1 MGVWGC
7 NTPKT
12 TPFPSKNLHT
22 SATPANRPGMDYIS
36 TRGSA
41 PALDFA
47 GATLA
52 GLASDGG
59 LYVPRAWPRFS
70 QAEIAAMAGLP
81 YAELAQRIMQ
91 PFVGDSVAP
100 ERLLELTRA
109 AYGRFA
115 HAAVTPLKQFDE
127 QHWLLELFHGP
138 TLAFKDV
145 ALQLLGL
152 FFEEFLAGGSQN
164 LTIVGATSG
173 DTGSAAIDA
182 VAGRA
187 KVDIFMLHPK
197 GRVSDVQ
204 RRQMTTVMAQN
215 VHNIAVEGA
224 SFDDAQAM
232 VKRMFNDPAM
242 TGRFHIGA
250 VNSINWARLM
260 AQVVYY
266 FAAALQLGAPHRKVA
281 FSVPTGNFGDVFAG
295 YVAAQMGLP
304 IERLIVATNVNDI
317 LHRALSSGDYSQ
329 GTVTPTAAPSMD
341 IQVSSNFERL
351 LFDLNGRDGVA
362 LAAQMAG
369 FEATKAMTLTNA
381 QREGATALFTSE
393 RADADDMARA
403 IRWAWDA
410 AGDLIDPHTAIG
422 LHAAR
427 KVAAKGLI
435 DKAVPIVTLATAHPA
450 KFPDAVERAT
460 GQRPELPK
468 RVGDLFE
475 REERC
480 VDLPG
485 DYAAVADY
493 ITAHATARD

>member
-1 MGVWGC
+1 MKYV
-7 NTPKT
+7 
-12 TPFPSKNLHT
+12 
-22 SATPANRPGMDYIS
+22 S
-36 TRGSA
+36 TRGTA
-41 PALDFA
+41 PALDFE
-47 GATLA
+47 GVTLA

-59 LYVPRAWPRFS
+59 LYVPEAWPRFS
-70 QAEIAAMAGLP
+70 TEEIAALAGLP
-81 YAELAQRIMQ
+81 YAQLAQKIMQ
-91 PFVGDSVAP
+91 PFVGDSLTP
-100 ERLLELTRA
+100 ERLLELTTK

-127 QHWLLELFHGP
+127 RQWLLELFHGP

-152 FFEEFLAGGSQN
+152 LFEEFLSRRDDH

-187 KVDIFMLHPK
+187 KVDIFMLHPD

-204 RRQMTTVMAQN
+204 RRQMTTVLSDN
-215 VHNIAVEGA
+215 VYNIAIDG

-232 VKRMFNDPAM
+232 VKRMFNDASV
-242 TGRFHIGA
+242 TGQFGIAA

-304 IERLIVATNVNDI
+304 IERLIVATNINDI
-317 LHRALSSGDYSQ
+317 LHRALSTGDYSA

-351 LFDLNGRDGVA
+351 LFDAAGRDAA
-362 LAAQMAG
+362 LIAQQMKT
-369 FEATKAMTLTNA
+369 FDATKVLQLTNA
-381 QREGATALFTSE
+381 QREAAAGLFTSA
-393 RADADDMARA
+393 RADADQMVAA
-403 IRWAWDA
+403 QRWAFEA
-410 AGDLIDPHTAIG
+410 TGEVIDPHTAIA

-427 KVAAKGLI
+427 AAQGLPA
-435 DKAVPIVTLATAHPA
+435 DVPVVTLATAHPA
-450 KFPDAVERAT
+450 KFGDAVESAI
-460 GQRPELPK
+460 GLRPELPA

-475 REERC
+475 REERFER
-480 VDLPG
+480 LPG
-485 DYAAVADY
+485 EYDAVKAY
-493 ITAHATARD
+493 VTARATPRHG

>member
-1 MGVWGC
+1 
-7 NTPKT
+7 
-12 TPFPSKNLHT
+12 
-22 SATPANRPGMDYIS
+22 MDYIS

-59 LYVPRAWPRFS
+59 LYVPRQWPRFTS
-70 QAEIAAMAGLP
+70 EEIAAMAGLP
-81 YAELAQRIMQ
+81 YAELAARVMQ
-91 PFVGDSVAP
+91 PFVGDSLTP
-100 ERLLELTRA
+100 ERLLELTTQ

-115 HAAVTPLKQFDE
+115 HAAVTPLKQLDE
-127 QHWLLELFHGP
+127 QQWLLELFHGP

-152 FFEEFLAGGSQN
+152 LFEEFLGRGGDP

-187 KVDIFMLHPK
+187 RVEIFMLHPK
-197 GRVSDVQ
+197 GRVSEVQ
-204 RRQMTTVMAQN
+204 RRQMTTVLAPN
-215 VHNIAVEGA
+215 VHNIAIEGT
-224 SFDDAQAM
+224 FDDAQAM
-232 VKRMFNDPAM
+232 VKRMFNDAAM
-242 TGRFHIGA
+242 TDRFAIGA

-266 FAAALQLGAPHRKVA
+266 FAAGLQLGAPHRKVA

-317 LHRALSSGDYSQ
+317 LHRALTSGDYSA

-351 LFDLNGRDGVA
+351 LFDLGGRDGPA
-362 LAAQMAG
+362 LAAQMAE
-369 FEATKAMTLTNA
+369 FEATKAMQLTNA
-381 QREGATALFTSE
+381 QREGAAALFASA
-393 RADADDMARA
+393 RADANDMAGA
-403 IRWAWDA
+403 LRWAWEQT
-410 AGDLIDPHTAIG
+410 GELLDPHTAIG
-422 LHAAR
+422 LHAAQQ
-427 KVAAKGLI
+427 AGI
-435 DKAVPIVTLATAHPA
+435 DPTVPVVTLATAHPA
-450 KFPDAVERAT
+450 KFGDAVEQAT
-460 GQRPELPK
+460 GQRPVLPQ
-468 RVGDLFE
+468 RVGDLYE
-475 REERC
+475 REERL
-480 VDLPG
+480 VELPG
-485 DYAAVADY
+485 DYAAIADY
-493 ITAHATARD
+493 VAARAVPRG

>member
-1 MGVWGC
+1 MQYV
-7 NTPKT
+7 
-12 TPFPSKNLHT
+12 
-22 SATPANRPGMDYIS
+22 S

-41 PALDFA
+41 PALDFE

-59 LYVPRAWPRFS
+59 LFVPAEWPQFS
-70 QAEIAAMAGLP
+70 HADIAAMRGLP
-81 YAELAQRIMQ
+81 YAELATRIIA
-91 PFVGDSVAP
+91 PFVGDS
-100 ERLLELTRA
+100 LTDDELRA
-109 AYGRFA
+109 LCAEAYGRFA
-115 HAAVTPLKQFDE
+115 HAAVTPLKQLDE
-127 QHWLLELFHGP
+127 QQWLLELFHGP

-152 FFEEFLAGGSQN
+152 LFETFLTRREDH

-182 VAGRA
+182 VAGRE
-187 KVDIFMLHPK
+187 KIDIFMLHPK

-204 RRQMTTVMAQN
+204 RRQMTTVRAPN
-215 VHNIAVEGA
+215 VHNIAIEG

-232 VKRMFNDPAM
+232 VKRMFVDKDMN
-242 TGRFHIGA
+242 GRFHIGA

-266 FAAALQLGAPHRKVA
+266 FAAALQLGAPQRRVA

-317 LHRALSSGDYSQ
+317 LHRALSEGDYSA
-329 GTVTPTAAPSMD
+329 GEVTPTAAPSMD

-351 LFDLNGRDGVA
+351 LFDVGGRDG
-362 LAAQMAG
+362 LAMAEQMAG
-369 FEATKAMTLTNA
+369 FEASKAMRLTNA
-381 QREGATALFTSE
+381 QRDGAGALFSSCRT
-393 RADADDMARA
+393 DANEMARA
-403 IRWAWDA
+403 MRWACDA
-410 AGDLIDPHTAIG
+410 GGEIVDPHTAIG

-427 KVAAKGLI
+427 EAGVDAAI
-435 DKAVPIVTLATAHPA
+435 PVVTLATAHPA

-460 GQRPELPK
+460 GMRPSLPS
-468 RVGDLFE
+468 RIGDLFS
-475 REERC
+475 REEAFTE
-480 VDLPG
+480 LSG
-485 DYAAVADY
+485 DYDAVA
-493 ITAHATARD
+493 AFVAERATPVA

>member
-1 MGVWGC
+1 
-7 NTPKT
+7 
-12 TPFPSKNLHT
+12 
-22 SATPANRPGMDYIS
+22 MDYVS

-59 LYVPRAWPRFS
+59 LYVPREWPHFT
-70 QAEIAAMAGLP
+70 QGEIAALAGLP
-81 YAELAQRIMQ
+81 YAELAQKIMQ
-91 PFVGDSVAP
+91 PFVGTCLTPD
-100 ERLLELTRA
+100 RLLELTRQ

-115 HAAVTPLKQFDE
+115 HKAVTPLVQLDE
-127 QHWLLELFHGP
+127 QQWLLELFHGP

-152 FFEEFLAGGSQN
+152 LFEEFLSRSDRN

-182 VAGRA
+182 VAGRG
-187 KVDIFMLHPK
+187 KIDIFMLHPK

-204 RRQMTTVMAQN
+204 RRQMTTVLAHN
-215 VHNIAVEGA
+215 VHNIAIEG

-232 VKRMFNDPAM
+232 VKRMFNDTAM
-242 TGRFHIGA
+242 TDRFAIGA

-266 FAAALQLGAPHRKVA
+266 FAAALQLGAPRRKVA
-281 FSVPTGNFGDVFAG
+281 FAVPTGNFGDVFAG
-295 YVAAQMGLP
+295 YVAAKMGLP

-317 LHRALSSGDYSQ
+317 LHRALTTGDYSQ
-329 GTVTPTAAPSMD
+329 GKVTPTAAPSMD

-351 LFDLNGRDGVA
+351 LFDVGGRDGRA
-362 LAAQMAG
+362 LAEQMRG
-369 FEATKAMTLTNA
+369 FETTRVMQLTNA
-381 QREGATALFTSE
+381 QRQGAAALFSSC
-393 RADADDMARA
+393 RAEPGEMSAA
-403 IRWAWDA
+403 ISWAFTA
-410 AGDLIDPHTAIG
+410 CGEVIDPHTAIG

-427 KVAAKGLI
+427 AAGI
-435 DKAVPIVTLATAHPA
+435 DPAVPVVTLATAHPA
-450 KFPDAVERAT
+450 KFREAVERAT
-460 GQRPELPK
+460 GLRPSLPA

-475 REERC
+475 REERL

-493 ITAHATARD
+493 VAAHATAKA

>member
-1 MGVWGC
+1 
-7 NTPKT
+7 
-12 TPFPSKNLHT
+12 
-22 SATPANRPGMDYIS
+22 MDYVS
-36 TRGSA
+36 TRGGA
-41 PALDFA
+41 PALDFE

-59 LYVPRAWPRFS
+59 LYVPREWPRLS
-70 QAEIAAMAGLP
+70 PGEIAAMAGLP

-91 PFVGDSVAP
+91 PFVGDCLSP
-100 ERLLELTRA
+100 ERLLELTTQ

-115 HAAVTPLKQFDE
+115 HKAVTPLRQLDE
-127 QHWLLELFHGP
+127 QQWLLELFHGP

-152 FFEEFLAGGSQN
+152 LFEEFLGRGGDP

-187 KVDIFMLHPK
+187 RVEIFMLHPQ

-204 RRQMTTVMAQN
+204 RRQMTTVLAPN
-215 VHNIAVEGA
+215 VHNIAIEGT
-224 SFDDAQAM
+224 FDDAQAM

-242 TGRFHIGA
+242 TGRFAIGA

-266 FAAALQLGAPHRKVA
+266 FAAGLQLGAPHREVA
-281 FSVPTGNFGDVFAG
+281 FAVPTGNFGDVFAG

-304 IERLIVATNVNDI
+304 IRRLIVATNVNDI
-317 LHRALSSGDYSQ
+317 LHRALSNGDYSA

-351 LFDLNGRDGVA
+351 LFDVGGRDGKA

-369 FEATKAMTLTNA
+369 FEATRAMQLTNA
-381 QREGATALFTSE
+381 QREGAAALFSSG
-393 RADADDMARA
+393 RADAGDMAQA
-403 IRWAWDA
+403 IRWAWEA
-410 AGDLIDPHTAIG
+410 SGELLDPHTAIG
-422 LHAAR
+422 LHAAL
-427 KVAAKGLI
+427 AADLPRE
-435 DKAVPIVTLATAHPA
+435 VPVVTLATAHPA
-450 KFPDAVERAT
+450 KFRDAVERAT
-460 GQRPELPK
+460 GHRPMLPS
-468 RVGDLFE
+468 RIGDLFD
-475 REERC
+475 REERMIE
-480 VDLPG
+480 LPG
-485 DYAAVADY
+485 DYAAIADY
-493 ITAHATARD
+493 VAAHAVPRG

>member
-1 MGVWGC
+1 ME
-7 NTPKT
+7 
-12 TPFPSKNLHT
+12 
-22 SATPANRPGMDYIS
+22 YIS

-41 PALDFA
+41 PSLDFA

-59 LYVPRAWPRFS
+59 LYVPREWPRFS
-70 QAEIAAMAGLP
+70 PDEIAAMAGLP
-81 YAELAQRIMQ
+81 YAALAAKIMA
-91 PFVGDSVAP
+91 PFVAGSLSE
-100 ERLLELTRA
+100 ERLLALCEA

-115 HAAVTPLKQFDE
+115 HAAVTPLKQLDE
-127 QHWLLELFHGP
+127 QQWLLELFHGP

-152 FFEEFLAGGSQN
+152 LFEEFLARGDEN

-204 RRQMTTVMAQN
+204 RRQMTTVLAPN
-215 VHNIAVEGA
+215 VHNIAIEGA
-224 SFDDAQAM
+224 TFDDAQAM
-232 VKRMFNDPAM
+232 VKRMFNDAGM
-242 TGRFHIGA
+242 TDRFNIGA

-266 FAAALQLGAPHRKVA
+266 FAAGLQLGAPHRPVA

-295 YVAAQMGLP
+295 YVAAKMGLP
-304 IERLIVATNVNDI
+304 IAQLIVATNVNDI
-317 LHRALSSGDYSQ
+317 LHRALTNGDYSQ

-351 LFDLNGRDGVA
+351 LFDLGGRDGQA

-369 FEATKAMTLTNA
+369 FEATKAMQLTNA
-381 QREGATALFTSE
+381 QREGAAALFTSA
-393 RADADDMARA
+393 RADADDMSRA
-403 IRWAWDA
+403 IRWAWEA
-410 AGDLIDPHTAIG
+410 AGELLDPHTAIG

-427 KVAAKGLI
+427 ASGISKEIPV
-435 DKAVPIVTLATAHPA
+435 VTLATAHPA

-460 GQRPELPK
+460 GHRPNLPA

-475 REERC
+475 RAERC

-485 DYAAVADY
+485 DYAGIADF
-493 ITAHATARD
+493 IAAHAVPKG